1 MSQFQRAKLF
11 SENFATKCA
20 SPTSSE
26 LVLRVIRNSVTG
38 PGKPDLLAE
47 VATCKPGN
55 SNSASVDSGCE
66 VNTATNSGNSAVSRE
81 TAGDLADLT
90 GSLLQRNDS
99 FNRAIEEGTPKL
111 TRGKA
116 VIDEEEYDSS
126 SKEETLRPNVINV
139 SRKQKITEWLEL

>member
-1 MSQFQRAKLF
+1 M
-11 SENFATKCA
+11 
-20 SPTSSE
+20 
-26 LVLRVIRNSVTG
+26 
-38 PGKPDLLAE
+38 
-47 VATCKPGN
+47 
-55 SNSASVDSGCE
+55 
-66 VNTATNSGNSAVSRE
+66 SRE

-116 VIDEEEYDSS
+116 VVDEEDYDSS

-139 SRKQKITEWLEL
+139 SRKKNNRLELEKIVVSSMY